1 MPAAYKTPT
10 HPKTSPSAR
19 ANIST
24 NEVRRRLAQFAL
36 RWAEASSEEADEKLY
51 TAEFLACFGLDKHHY
66 QREYK
71 VLKKD
76 GSAGYM
82 DGFIPSLLIIEG
94 KSLGKNLQKARAQAE
109 EYRWACPPQDQ
120 PRR

>member
-10 HPKTSPSAR
+10 HPKPSPSTR
-19 ANIST
+19 AHIST

-36 RWAEASSEEADEKLY
+36 RWAGASSEEADEKLY

-71 VLKKD
+71 VWISTAKQPETITKRLAETLRALSRGKKW
-76 GSAGYM
+76 
-82 DGFIPSLLIIEG
+82 
-94 KSLGKNLQKARAQAE
+94 AQ
-109 EYRWACPPQDQ
+109 
-120 PRR
+120 RRE

>member
-10 HPKTSPSAR
+10 HPKTSPSTR

-36 RWAEASSEEADEKLY
+36 RWAGASSEEADEKLY

-82 DGFIPSLLIIEG
+82 DGFIPGLLIIEG
-94 KSLGKNLQKARAQAE
+94 KSLGKNLDKAREQAE
-109 EYRWACPPQDQ
+109 SYR
-120 PRR
+120 